1 VSIRVKINRLLY
13 PVRVLLL
20 GLFTAQALATIQV
33 YLSNAH
39 LYNNLMA
46 IKDAGYLTIPN
57 QRIMHSLQEF
67 GTAFSGGLFFTLSVG
82 AGLTIFSLAAAW
94 VWDRLLRRKK
104 FTLIPFFMLWAGGLL
119 AVNHRGICPMVTS
132 YFLFI
137 PPLVFLATLRW
148 MPPPSMQRVWL
159 NRMIYLIPVFLL
171 TLLWTSE
178 MDSHLFPD
186 LRDNLLLSNPSGTKI
201 NDFYYDYTLYPAE
214 VFKSLDQ
221 KILKTCSLEN
231 IQERSMLRSLERELL
246 NHDYIHVG
254 GDVAVDMKIA
264 QEGNILT
271 LENKGRTIL
280 RTTPGDFF
288 SAPGTVLKEFSSRSD
303 RHAFFRKLT
312 FFSLLIGFPISLYI
326 ILYALFRVVAC
337 LFLDLRTSSIISSI
351 LCFLIGITLLVH
363 FHHSRVREIEV
374 KDLAGALESER
385 WQKRVTALK
394 IIQQKGMEV
403 GDFHAYQG
411 MLASPHIPERY
422 WLVRALGFSRQ
433 SETFKDLLSFLD
445 DPHPNVV
452 SMAFYALGQRGD
464 RRAVNEIIKRVE
476 TSDDW
481 YNQWYAYK
489 ALRRLGWKQ
498 TRSR

>member
-1 VSIRVKINRLLY
+1 MSIRVKINRLLY

-445 DPHPNVV
+445 DPYPNVV

>member
-1 VSIRVKINRLLY
+1 MSIRVKINRLLY
-13 PVRVLLL
+13 PARVLLL

-94 VWDRLLRRKK
+94 VWDRLLRRKRLS
-104 FTLIPFFMLWAGGLL
+104 LIPFFMLWAGGLL

-148 MPPPSMQRVWL
+148 MPPPSRQRVWL

-186 LRDNLLLSNPSGTKI
+186 LRDNLLLSNPLGTKI

-271 LENKGRTIL
+271 LGNKGRTIL

-326 ILYALFRVVAC
+326 ILYALFRLVAC

-363 FHHSRVREIEV
+363 YSRLREIEV

-403 GDFHAYQG
+403 GDFQAYQG